1 MIDPA
6 QPEDSQ
12 HKWQRGVTFE
22 TIEVVQSI
30 IEGLVETLKQVGAED
45 QMDRPKNWLSETQE
59 IAENI
64 VQLCD
69 VYDAWVTD
77 YHTFHAS
84 QEAALEQPAQGT
96 DIPICGM
103 SYVCD

>member
-6 QPEDSQ
+6 QPRTLDINGSE
-12 HKWQRGVTFE
+12 VTFE

-30 IEGLVETLKQVGAED
+30 IEGLVETLNRFGAED

-84 QEAALEQPAQGT
+84 QEAALEQQLRELTSPFAE
-96 DIPICGM
+96 
-103 SYVCD
+103 